1 METTTTSAGTQVTSS
16 WRQLLGPTLA
26 VWVGLAALAVVNG
39 ILREALLAPAFGDG
53 VAHVLS
59 TLVLAAAVATVAA
72 LYVRRFAREADRRTL
87 LSIGGLWTV
96 LTLAFEFGF
105 GHYVAG
111 KSWAVLLAD
120 YDVLAGRI
128 WVLVPV
134 TLLVAPLVAA
144 RYFQRRT

>member
-1 METTTTSAGTQVTSS
+1 METTTPSAGAQVRSP
-16 WRQLLGPTLA
+16 WRRLLGPTLT
-26 VWVGLAALAVVNG
+26 VWVGLAVLAITNG
-39 ILREALLAPAFGDG
+39 ILREALLAPALGDG
-53 VAHVLS
+53 AAHVLS
-59 TLVLAAAVATVAA
+59 TLLLAAAVATVAA
-72 LYVRRFAREADRRTL
+72 LFVRRFAHEADRRTL

-105 GHYVAG
+105 GRYVVG

-128 WVLVPV
+128 WVLVPL

-144 RYFQRRT
+144 RYVERR